1 MKLAPLFF
9 AVVMMFLAS
18 LGLWALQFGGGFDGQ
33 QSAITG
39 EGKEPSEFYFS
50 RLRYNAFG
58 YRGFR
63 GTWSRDFPELTT
75 IA

>member
-1 MKLAPLFF
+1 MKVARLFF
-9 AVVMMFLAS
+9 AIALMFLAS
-18 LGLWALQFGGGFDGQ
+18 LGLWAMQLGGGFGEQ
-33 QSAITG
+33 QSSITG
-39 EGKEPSEFYFS
+39 EEKEPSEFYFS

-63 GTWSRDFPELTT
+63 GAWSRTFPELTT